1 MNKQWMALLL
11 SAGMAVTTC
20 PVPGA
25 QEPPAEQIHTEQAEE
40 SSAAVHSDDSDREGT
55 AADEFQ
61 SETEPSGS
69 ETETGA
75 YEEETSENENKKD
88 NGTMLDIQTMCSYI
102 QKAAEAEEIDL
113 DSEMIAD
120 FCLASDTYD
129 SLTEDEQAAV
139 NSGIREALETV
150 RNRIAAQISSVN
162 GVTVTG
168 NPWYVQLH
176 VQESSDG
183 QQTMQQL
190 SETYPGTLPQLL
202 YDIEI
207 SYTDIRTGE
216 AYQPM
221 TMISLAFPVPEGYES
236 LTKPRILRS
245 VEDSFMELTP
255 QMQEDGTF
263 YLDSARTLT
272 HLIVADFPAGLQ
284 GISLNSSSIKIN
296 RGQKHTLK
304 VVPIPESVT
313 ENYNVTW
320 KSSNTSI
327 AKVSKKGVVTAVK
340 NGKATITATVAEHPE
355 MTATCKVTVMQGA
368 NTLKKSVSQVMAETS
383 AYMRATDTN
392 PSVGSEWYV
401 LGLARGGL
409 SLKEKYFSTY
419 YNHTANYI
427 EEKKG
432 ILTNTSK
439 YTEYSKRVLVLTAEG
454 KDARNVGGYNL
465 FKYISDLSLVKE
477 QGLNGPIWALLAVN
491 CHPEYSFPD
500 NPSAKEQNSEA
511 ALVNFLLQ
519 SELSGGGWALM
530 GSNADSDVTGMTLQ
544 ALAPYYHKAGYENV
558 TAAIDR
564 GLARLSEM
572 QNDSGGYS
580 TMGVETEESCA
591 QVITALCSL
600 GIDPETDSRFIKGG
614 HWTIENLLTYH
625 ISGSG
630 FMHVKAGAGNNGGAA
645 AGTLDGMATEQGYY
659 ALVAY
664 QRMKDR
670 KTSLYD
676 MSDVSISK
684 GGKGDGTGTGLKEP
698 TPIPTPTSVPAA
710 TPSGN
715 SGNVNTKTPG
725 GSGKSLG
732 SKSSGKGSSD
742 NAGGSGKSASGN
754 SSDKN
759 SKSSSKNSKSKKTK
773 SKNGKNSGG
782 WDFEA
787 DPYVGSEE
795 TSLVDDDA
803 DGSIE
808 SAKDTGADV
817 LASDKKEYGMIF
829 GFAAAGALAGGLA
842 GSGIKAG
849 VKALIRKRRK
859 KK

>member
-1 MNKQWMALLL
+1 MNKKWMALFL
-11 SAGMAVTTC
+11 SAGIAATAC

-25 QEPPAEQIHTEQAEE
+25 QEPPAELVHREQSEE
-40 SSAAVHSDDSDREGT
+40 SSAQAQKEESEDKE

-61 SETEPSGS
+61 TETESSES
-69 ETETGA
+69 ETETS
-75 YEEETSENENKKD
+75 ESESETVASESNEA
-88 NGTMLDIQTMCSYI
+88 NGTGLDMQTVASYI
-102 QKAAEAEEIDL
+102 QEAAAAEELDL
-113 DSEMIAD
+113 SSDRITN
-120 FCLASDTYD
+120 FFLASDAYD
-129 SLTEDEQAAV
+129 SLTEEEKKEL
-139 NSGIREALETV
+139 SPEITEALETV
-150 RNRIAAQISSVN
+150 RNRIAVQISSAN
-162 GVTVTG
+162 GVTVSG

-176 VQESSDG
+176 VQENSDKE
-183 QQTMQQL
+183 QTIQEL
-190 SETYPGTLPQLL
+190 TEAYPGTLPQLI
-202 YDIEI
+202 YDINI
-207 SYTDIRTGE
+207 SYTDIRTG
-216 AYQPM
+216 ADYQPM
-221 TMISLAFPVPEGYES
+221 TMISLSFPVPEGYES
-236 LTKPRILRS
+236 MTKPRILRP

-255 QMQEDGTF
+255 QRQADGIF
-263 YLDSARTLT
+263 YLDSARTLN
-272 HLIVADFPAGLQ
+272 HLILADFPAGLQ
-284 GISLNSSSIKIN
+284 GISLSSSSVKIN
-296 RGQKHTLK
+296 CGQKHTLK

-313 ENYNVTW
+313 EGYSIKW
-320 KSSNTSI
+320 KSSDTSI

-614 HWTIENLLTYH
+614 HWTIENLITYH
-625 ISGSG
+625 IAGSG
-630 FMHVKAGAGNNGGAA
+630 FMHVKAGTGNNGGAA

-664 QRMKDR
+664 QRLKDG
-670 KTSLYD
+670 KTGLYD

-698 TPIPTPTSVPAA
+698 TPIPTPTSAPAA
-710 TPSGN
+710 DPSGS
-715 SGNVNTKTPG
+715 SGNINTKKPG

-732 SKSSGKGSSD
+732 GKSSGKGSSG
-742 NAGGSGKSASGN
+742 NAGDSGKSASGN

-759 SKSSSKNSKSKKTK
+759 SKSSSKNSKSKNSK
-773 SKNGKNSGG
+773 SKNGKNSVG

-787 DPYVGSEE
+787 EPYVESEE
-795 TSLVDDDA
+795 TSLADDHA

-808 SAKDTGADV
+808 SAEDTGSGV
-817 LASDKKEYGMIF
+817 LTSDKKEYGMIF

>member
-1 MNKQWMALLL
+1 MALFL
-11 SAGMAVTTC
+11 SAGIAATAC

-25 QEPPAEQIHTEQAEE
+25 QEPPAELVHREQSEE
-40 SSAAVHSDDSDREGT
+40 SSAQAQKEESEDKE

-61 SETEPSGS
+61 TETESSES
-69 ETETGA
+69 ETETS
-75 YEEETSENENKKD
+75 ESESETVASESNEA
-88 NGTMLDIQTMCSYI
+88 NGTGLDMQTVASYI
-102 QKAAEAEEIDL
+102 QEAAAAEELDL
-113 DSEMIAD
+113 SSDRITN
-120 FCLASDTYD
+120 FFLASDAYD
-129 SLTEDEQAAV
+129 SLTEEEKKEL
-139 NSGIREALETV
+139 SPETTEALETV
-150 RNRIAAQISSVN
+150 RNRIAVQISSAN
-162 GVTVTG
+162 GVTVSG

-176 VQESSDG
+176 VQENSDKE
-183 QQTMQQL
+183 QTIQEL
-190 SETYPGTLPQLL
+190 TEAYPGTLPQLI
-202 YDIEI
+202 YDINI
-207 SYTDIRTGE
+207 SYTDIRTG
-216 AYQPM
+216 ADYQPM
-221 TMISLAFPVPEGYES
+221 TMISLSFPVPEGYES
-236 LTKPRILRS
+236 MTKPRILRP

-255 QMQEDGTF
+255 QRQADGIF
-263 YLDSARTLT
+263 YLDSARTLN
-272 HLIVADFPAGLQ
+272 HLILADFPAGLQ

-614 HWTIENLLTYH
+614 HWTIENLITYH
-625 ISGSG
+625 IAGSG

-664 QRMKDR
+664 QRLKDG
-670 KTSLYD
+670 KTGLYD

-698 TPIPTPTSVPAA
+698 TPIPTPTSAPAA
-710 TPSGN
+710 DPSGS
-715 SGNVNTKTPG
+715 SGNINTKKPG

-732 SKSSGKGSSD
+732 GKSSGKGSSG
-742 NAGGSGKSASGN
+742 NAGDSGKSASGN

-759 SKSSSKNSKSKKTK
+759 SKSSSKNSKSKNSK
-773 SKNGKNSGG
+773 SKNGKNSVG

-787 DPYVGSEE
+787 EPYVESEE
-795 TSLVDDDA
+795 TSLADDHA

-808 SAKDTGADV
+808 SAEDTGSGV
-817 LASDKKEYGMIF
+817 LTSDKKEYGMIF

>member
-245 VEDSFMELTP
+245 AEDSFMELTP

-614 HWTIENLLTYH
+614 HWTIENLITYH
-625 ISGSG
+625 IAGSG

-664 QRMKDR
+664 QRLKDG
-670 KTSLYD
+670 KTGLYD

-698 TPIPTPTSVPAA
+698 TPIPTPTSAPAA
-710 TPSGN
+710 DPSGS
-715 SGNVNTKTPG
+715 SGNINTKKPG

-732 SKSSGKGSSD
+732 GKSSGKGSSG
-742 NAGGSGKSASGN
+742 NAGDSGKSASGN

-759 SKSSSKNSKSKKTK
+759 SKSSSKNSKSKNSK
-773 SKNGKNSGG
+773 SKNGKNSVG
-782 WDFEA
+782 WDLEA
-787 DPYVGSEE
+787 EPYVESEE
-795 TSLVDDDA
+795 TSLADDHA

-808 SAKDTGADV
+808 SAEDTGSGV
-817 LASDKKEYGMIF
+817 LTSDKKEYGMIF

>member
-11 SAGMAVTTC
+11 SAGMAVTAC

-40 SSAAVHSDDSDREGT
+40 SSAAVHSDDSDREGIAT
-55 AADEFQ
+55 DEFQ
-61 SETEPSGS
+61 SETEPSES
-69 ETETGA
+69 EADTGA

-88 NGTMLDIQTMCSYI
+88 NGATLDIQTMCSYI
-102 QKAAEAEEIDL
+102 QKAAEAEELDL

-120 FCLASDTYD
+120 FYLASDTYD
-129 SLTEDEQAAV
+129 SLTEEEQVAV
-139 NSGIREALETV
+139 DSGIRDALETV

-176 VQESSDG
+176 VQESSDE

-190 SETYPGTLPQLL
+190 SDTYPGTLPQLL
-202 YDIEI
+202 YDIDI

-216 AYQPM
+216 PYQPM
-221 TMISLAFPVPEGYES
+221 AMISLAFPVPEGYES
-236 LTKPRILRS
+236 LAKPRILRS
-245 VEDSFMELTP
+245 AEDSFMELTP
-255 QMQEDGTF
+255 QMQENGTF

-284 GISLNSSSIKIN
+284 GISLDSSSIKIN

-320 KSSNTSI
+320 KSSDTSI

-340 NGKATITATVAEHPE
+340 NGKATITATVTEHPE

-368 NTLKKSVSQVMAETS
+368 NALKKSVSQVMAETS

-427 EEKKG
+427 EENKG

-439 YTEYSKRVLVLTAEG
+439 YTEYSKRILVLTAEG

-477 QGLNGPIWALLAVN
+477 QGLNGPIWALLALN

-530 GSNADSDVTGMTLQ
+530 GSNADSDITGMTLQ
-544 ALAPYYHKAGYENV
+544 ALAPYYHKAGYENI

-564 GLARLSEM
+564 GLTKLSEM
-572 QNDSGGYS
+572 QNDSGDYS

-591 QVITALCSL
+591 QIITALCSL

-625 ISGSG
+625 IAGSG

-664 QRMKDR
+664 QRLKDG

-676 MSDVSISK
+676 MSDVSITK

-698 TPIPTPTSVPAA
+698 TPIPTPIPAA

-715 SGNVNTKTPG
+715 SGSVNTKTPG

-732 SKSSGKGSSD
+732 GKSSGGSSD
-742 NAGGSGKSASGN
+742 NTGSSGSSGKSASSGK
-754 SSDKN
+754 SSGKN
-759 SKSSSKNSKSKKTK
+759 SKSTSKNSKSKNDK
-773 SKNGKNSGG
+773 SSGG
-782 WDFEA
+782 WDFDA
-787 DPYVGSEE
+787 DPYVESEE
-795 TSLVDDDA
+795 TSQV
-803 DGSIE
+803 
-808 SAKDTGADV
+808 DTGADHDMDTSSETGTGI
-817 LASDKKEYGMIF
+817 LTSEKKKEYGMIF
-829 GFAAAGALAGGLA
+829 GFAATGALAGGLA

-849 VKALIRKRRK
+849 VKALIHKRRK

>member
-1 MNKQWMALLL
+1 MNKKWMALFL
-11 SAGMAVTTC
+11 SAGIAATAC

-25 QEPPAEQIHTEQAEE
+25 QEPPAELVHREQSEE
-40 SSAAVHSDDSDREGT
+40 SSAQAQKEESEDKE

-61 SETEPSGS
+61 TETESSES
-69 ETETGA
+69 ETETS
-75 YEEETSENENKKD
+75 ESESETVASESNEA
-88 NGTMLDIQTMCSYI
+88 NGTGLDMQTVASYI
-102 QKAAEAEEIDL
+102 QEAAAAEELDL
-113 DSEMIAD
+113 SSDRITN
-120 FCLASDTYD
+120 FFLASDAYD
-129 SLTEDEQAAV
+129 SLTEEEKKEL
-139 NSGIREALETV
+139 SPETTEALETV
-150 RNRIAAQISSVN
+150 RNRIAVQISSAN
-162 GVTVTG
+162 GVTVSG

-176 VQESSDG
+176 VQENSDKE
-183 QQTMQQL
+183 QTIQEL
-190 SETYPGTLPQLL
+190 TEAYPGTLPQLI
-202 YDIEI
+202 YDINI
-207 SYTDIRTGE
+207 SYTDIRTG
-216 AYQPM
+216 ADYQPM
-221 TMISLAFPVPEGYES
+221 TMISLSFPVPEGYES
-236 LTKPRILRS
+236 MTKPRILRP

-255 QMQEDGTF
+255 QRQADGIF
-263 YLDSARTLT
+263 YLDSARTLN
-272 HLIVADFPAGLQ
+272 HLILADFPAGLQ

-614 HWTIENLLTYH
+614 HWTIENLITYH
-625 ISGSG
+625 IAGSG

-664 QRMKDR
+664 QRLKDG
-670 KTSLYD
+670 KTGLYD

-698 TPIPTPTSVPAA
+698 TPIPTPTSAPAA
-710 TPSGN
+710 DPSGS
-715 SGNVNTKTPG
+715 SGNINTKKPG

-732 SKSSGKGSSD
+732 GKSSGKGSSG
-742 NAGGSGKSASGN
+742 NAGDSGKSASGN

-759 SKSSSKNSKSKKTK
+759 SKSSSKNSKSKNSK
-773 SKNGKNSGG
+773 SKNGKNSVG

-787 DPYVGSEE
+787 EPYVESEE
-795 TSLVDDDA
+795 TSLADDHA

-808 SAKDTGADV
+808 SAEDTGSGV
-817 LASDKKEYGMIF
+817 LTSDKKEYGMIF

-849 VKALIRKRRK
+849 VKALMRKRRK

>member
-236 LTKPRILRS
+236 LTKPRIFRS
-245 VEDSFMELTP
+245 AEDSFMELTP

-614 HWTIENLLTYH
+614 HWTIENLITYH
-625 ISGSG
+625 IAGSG

-664 QRMKDR
+664 QRLKDG
-670 KTSLYD
+670 KTGLYD

-698 TPIPTPTSVPAA
+698 TPIPTPTSAPAA
-710 TPSGN
+710 DPSGS
-715 SGNVNTKTPG
+715 SGNINTKKPG

-732 SKSSGKGSSD
+732 GKSSGKGSSG
-742 NAGGSGKSASGN
+742 NAGDSGKSASGN

-759 SKSSSKNSKSKKTK
+759 SKSSSKNSKSKNSK
-773 SKNGKNSGG
+773 SKNGKNSVG

-787 DPYVGSEE
+787 EPYVESEE
-795 TSLVDDDA
+795 NSLADDHA

-808 SAKDTGADV
+808 SAEDTGSGV
-817 LASDKKEYGMIF
+817 LTSDKKEYGMIF

-849 VKALIRKRRK
+849 VKALMRKRRK

>member
-1 MNKQWMALLL
+1 MNKKWMALFL
-11 SAGMAVTTC
+11 SAGIAATAC

-25 QEPPAEQIHTEQAEE
+25 QEPPAELVHREQSEE
-40 SSAAVHSDDSDREGT
+40 SSAQAQKEESEDKE

-61 SETEPSGS
+61 TETESSES
-69 ETETGA
+69 ETETS
-75 YEEETSENENKKD
+75 ESESETVASESNEA
-88 NGTMLDIQTMCSYI
+88 NGTGLDMQTVASYI
-102 QKAAEAEEIDL
+102 QEAAAAEELDL
-113 DSEMIAD
+113 SSDRITN
-120 FCLASDTYD
+120 FFLASDAYD
-129 SLTEDEQAAV
+129 SLTEEEKKEL
-139 NSGIREALETV
+139 SPETTEALETV
-150 RNRIAAQISSVN
+150 RNRIAVQISSAN
-162 GVTVTG
+162 GVTVSG

-176 VQESSDG
+176 VQENSDKE
-183 QQTMQQL
+183 QTIQEL
-190 SETYPGTLPQLL
+190 TEAYPGTLPQLI
-202 YDIEI
+202 YDINI
-207 SYTDIRTGE
+207 SYTDIRTG
-216 AYQPM
+216 ADYQPM
-221 TMISLAFPVPEGYES
+221 TMISLSFPVPEGYES
-236 LTKPRILRS
+236 MTKPRILRP

-255 QMQEDGTF
+255 QRQADGIF
-263 YLDSARTLT
+263 YLDSARTLN
-272 HLIVADFPAGLQ
+272 HLILADFPAGLQ

-500 NPSAKEQNSEA
+500 NPSAKEQNSEE

-519 SELSGGGWALM
+519 SELPGGGWALM

-614 HWTIENLLTYH
+614 HWTIENLITYH
-625 ISGSG
+625 IAGSG

-664 QRMKDR
+664 QRLKDG
-670 KTSLYD
+670 KTGLYD

-698 TPIPTPTSVPAA
+698 TPIPTPTSAPAA
-710 TPSGN
+710 DPSGS
-715 SGNVNTKTPG
+715 SGNINTKKPG

-732 SKSSGKGSSD
+732 GKSSGKGSSG
-742 NAGGSGKSASGN
+742 NAGDSGKSASGN

-759 SKSSSKNSKSKKTK
+759 SKSSSKNSKSKNSK
-773 SKNGKNSGG
+773 SKNGKNSVG

-787 DPYVGSEE
+787 EPYVESEE
-795 TSLVDDDA
+795 TSLADDHA

-808 SAKDTGADV
+808 SAEDTGSGV
-817 LASDKKEYGMIF
+817 LTSDKKEYGMIF

-842 GSGIKAG
+842 GRGIKAG

>member
-245 VEDSFMELTP
+245 AEDSFMELTP

-614 HWTIENLLTYH
+614 HWTIENLITYH
-625 ISGSG
+625 IAGSG

-664 QRMKDR
+664 QRLKDG
-670 KTSLYD
+670 KTGLYD

-698 TPIPTPTSVPAA
+698 TPIPTPTSAPAA
-710 TPSGN
+710 DPSGS
-715 SGNVNTKTPG
+715 SGNINTKKPG

-732 SKSSGKGSSD
+732 GKSSGKGSSG
-742 NAGGSGKSASGN
+742 NAGDSGKSASGN

-759 SKSSSKNSKSKKTK
+759 SKSSSKNSKSKNSK
-773 SKNGKNSGG
+773 SKNGKNSVG

-787 DPYVGSEE
+787 ELYVESEE
-795 TSLVDDDA
+795 TSLADDHA

-808 SAKDTGADV
+808 SAEDTGSGV
-817 LASDKKEYGMIF
+817 LTSDKKEYGMIF

>member
-1 MNKQWMALLL
+1 MNKKWMALFL
-11 SAGMAVTTC
+11 SAGIAATAC

-25 QEPPAEQIHTEQAEE
+25 QEPPAELVHREQSEE
-40 SSAAVHSDDSDREGT
+40 SSAQAQKEESEDKE

-61 SETEPSGS
+61 TETESSES
-69 ETETGA
+69 ETETS
-75 YEEETSENENKKD
+75 ESESETVASESNEA
-88 NGTMLDIQTMCSYI
+88 NGTGLDMQTVASYI
-102 QKAAEAEEIDL
+102 QEAAAAEELDL
-113 DSEMIAD
+113 SSDRITN
-120 FCLASDTYD
+120 FFLASDAYD
-129 SLTEDEQAAV
+129 SLTEEEKKEL
-139 NSGIREALETV
+139 SPEITEALETV
-150 RNRIAAQISSVN
+150 RNRIAVQISSAN
-162 GVTVTG
+162 GVTVSG

-176 VQESSDG
+176 VQENSDKE
-183 QQTMQQL
+183 QTIQEL
-190 SETYPGTLPQLL
+190 TEAYPGTLPQLI
-202 YDIEI
+202 YDINI
-207 SYTDIRTGE
+207 SYTDIRTG
-216 AYQPM
+216 ADYQPM
-221 TMISLAFPVPEGYES
+221 TMISLSFPVPEGYES
-236 LTKPRILRS
+236 MTKPRILRP

-255 QMQEDGTF
+255 QRQADGIF
-263 YLDSARTLT
+263 YLDSARTLN
-272 HLIVADFPAGLQ
+272 HLILADFPAGLQ

-614 HWTIENLLTYH
+614 HWTIENLITYH
-625 ISGSG
+625 IAGSG

-664 QRMKDR
+664 QRLKDG
-670 KTSLYD
+670 KTGLYD

-698 TPIPTPTSVPAA
+698 TPIPTPTSAPAA
-710 TPSGN
+710 DPSGS
-715 SGNVNTKTPG
+715 SGNINTKKPG

-732 SKSSGKGSSD
+732 GKSSGKGSSG
-742 NAGGSGKSASGN
+742 NAGDSGKSASGN

-759 SKSSSKNSKSKKTK
+759 SKSSSKNSKSKNSK
-773 SKNGKNSGG
+773 SKNGKNSVG

-787 DPYVGSEE
+787 EPYVESEE
-795 TSLVDDDA
+795 TSLADDHA

-808 SAKDTGADV
+808 SAEDTGSGV
-817 LASDKKEYGMIF
+817 LTSDKKEYGMIF

>member
-61 SETEPSGS
+61 SETELSGS

-245 VEDSFMELTP
+245 AEDSFMELTP

-284 GISLNSSSIKIN
+284 GIFLNSSSIKIN

-340 NGKATITATVAEHPE
+340 NGSATITATVAEHPE

-625 ISGSG
+625 IAGSG

-664 QRMKDR
+664 QRLKDG
-670 KTSLYD
+670 KTGLYD

-698 TPIPTPTSVPAA
+698 TPIPTPTSAPAA
-710 TPSGN
+710 DPSGS
-715 SGNVNTKTPG
+715 SGNINTKKPG

-732 SKSSGKGSSD
+732 GKSSGKGSSG
-742 NAGGSGKSASGN
+742 NAGDSGKSASGN

-773 SKNGKNSGG
+773 SKNGKNSVG

-787 DPYVGSEE
+787 DPYVESEE

-817 LASDKKEYGMIF
+817 PASDKKEYGMIF

>member
-1 MNKQWMALLL
+1 MNKKWMALFL
-11 SAGMAVTTC
+11 SAGIAATAC

-25 QEPPAEQIHTEQAEE
+25 QEPPAELVHREQSEE
-40 SSAAVHSDDSDREGT
+40 SSAQAQKEESEDKE

-61 SETEPSGS
+61 TETESSES
-69 ETETGA
+69 ETETS
-75 YEEETSENENKKD
+75 ESESETVASESNEA
-88 NGTMLDIQTMCSYI
+88 NGTGLDMQTVASYI
-102 QKAAEAEEIDL
+102 QEAAAAEELDL
-113 DSEMIAD
+113 SSDRITN
-120 FCLASDTYD
+120 FFLASDAYD
-129 SLTEDEQAAV
+129 SLTEEEKKEL
-139 NSGIREALETV
+139 SPETTEALETV
-150 RNRIAAQISSVN
+150 RNRIAVQISSAN
-162 GVTVTG
+162 GVTVSG

-176 VQESSDG
+176 VQENSDKE
-183 QQTMQQL
+183 QTIQEL
-190 SETYPGTLPQLL
+190 TEAYPGTLPQLI
-202 YDIEI
+202 YDINI
-207 SYTDIRTGE
+207 SYTDIRTG
-216 AYQPM
+216 ADYQPM
-221 TMISLAFPVPEGYES
+221 TMISLSFPVPEGYES
-236 LTKPRILRS
+236 MTKPRILRP

-255 QMQEDGTF
+255 QRQADGIF
-263 YLDSARTLT
+263 YLDSARTLN
-272 HLIVADFPAGLQ
+272 HLILADFAAGLQ

-614 HWTIENLLTYH
+614 HWTIENLITYH
-625 ISGSG
+625 IAGSG

-664 QRMKDR
+664 QRLKDG
-670 KTSLYD
+670 KTGLYD

-698 TPIPTPTSVPAA
+698 TPIPTPTSAPAA
-710 TPSGN
+710 DPSGS
-715 SGNVNTKTPG
+715 SGNINTKKPG

-732 SKSSGKGSSD
+732 GKSSGKGSSG
-742 NAGGSGKSASGN
+742 NAGDSGKSASGN

-759 SKSSSKNSKSKKTK
+759 SKSSSKNSKSKNSK
-773 SKNGKNSGG
+773 SKNGKNSVG

-787 DPYVGSEE
+787 EPYVESEE
-795 TSLVDDDA
+795 TSLADDHA

-808 SAKDTGADV
+808 SAEDTGSGV
-817 LASDKKEYGMIF
+817 LTSDKKEYGMIF

>member
-245 VEDSFMELTP
+245 AEDSFMELTP
-255 QMQEDGTF
+255 QMQEDGIF

-340 NGKATITATVAEHPE
+340 NGSATITATVAEHPE

-500 NPSAKEQNSEA
+500 NPSAKEQNSEE

-519 SELSGGGWALM
+519 SELPGGGWALM

-625 ISGSG
+625 IAGSG

-664 QRMKDR
+664 QRLKDG
-670 KTSLYD
+670 KTGLYD

-698 TPIPTPTSVPAA
+698 TPIPTPTSAPVAD
-710 TPSGN
+710 PSGS
-715 SGNVNTKTPG
+715 SGNVNTKKPG

-732 SKSSGKGSSD
+732 GKSSGKGSSG
-742 NAGGSGKSASGN
+742 NAGDSGKSASGN

-759 SKSSSKNSKSKKTK
+759 SKSSSKNSKSKNSK
-773 SKNGKNSGG
+773 SKNGKNSVG

-787 DPYVGSEE
+787 EPYVESEE
-795 TSLVDDDA
+795 TSLADDHA

-808 SAKDTGADV
+808 SAEDTGSGV
-817 LASDKKEYGMIF
+817 LTSDKKEYGMIF
-829 GFAAAGALAGGLA
+829 GFAAAGALARGLA

>member
-1 MNKQWMALLL
+1 
-11 SAGMAVTTC
+11 
-20 PVPGA
+20 
-25 QEPPAEQIHTEQAEE
+25 
-40 SSAAVHSDDSDREGT
+40 
-55 AADEFQ
+55 
-61 SETEPSGS
+61 
-69 ETETGA
+69 
-75 YEEETSENENKKD
+75 
-88 NGTMLDIQTMCSYI
+88 
-102 QKAAEAEEIDL
+102 
-113 DSEMIAD
+113 
-120 FCLASDTYD
+120 
-129 SLTEDEQAAV
+129 
-139 NSGIREALETV
+139 
-150 RNRIAAQISSVN
+150 
-162 GVTVTG
+162 
-168 NPWYVQLH
+168 
-176 VQESSDG
+176 
-183 QQTMQQL
+183 
-190 SETYPGTLPQLL
+190 
-202 YDIEI
+202 
-207 SYTDIRTGE
+207 
-216 AYQPM
+216 
-221 TMISLAFPVPEGYES
+221 
-236 LTKPRILRS
+236 
-245 VEDSFMELTP
+245 
-255 QMQEDGTF
+255 
-263 YLDSARTLT
+263 
-272 HLIVADFPAGLQ
+272 
-284 GISLNSSSIKIN
+284 
-296 RGQKHTLK
+296 
-304 VVPIPESVT
+304 
-313 ENYNVTW
+313 
-320 KSSNTSI
+320 
-327 AKVSKKGVVTAVK
+327 
-340 NGKATITATVAEHPE
+340 

-614 HWTIENLLTYH
+614 HWTIENLITYH
-625 ISGSG
+625 IAGSG

-664 QRMKDR
+664 QRLKDG
-670 KTSLYD
+670 KTGLYD

-698 TPIPTPTSVPAA
+698 TPIPTPTSAPAA
-710 TPSGN
+710 DPSGS
-715 SGNVNTKTPG
+715 SGNINTKKPG

-732 SKSSGKGSSD
+732 GKSSGKGSSG
-742 NAGGSGKSASGN
+742 NAGDSGKSASGN

-759 SKSSSKNSKSKKTK
+759 SKSSSKNSKSKNSK
-773 SKNGKNSGG
+773 SKNGKNSVG

-787 DPYVGSEE
+787 EPYVESEE
-795 TSLVDDDA
+795 PSLADDHA

-808 SAKDTGADV
+808 SAEDTGSGV
-817 LASDKKEYGMIF
+817 LTSDKKEYGMIF

>member
-614 HWTIENLLTYH
+614 HWTIENLITYH
-625 ISGSG
+625 IAGSG

-664 QRMKDR
+664 QRLKDG
-670 KTSLYD
+670 KTGLYD

-698 TPIPTPTSVPAA
+698 TPIPTPTSAPAA
-710 TPSGN
+710 DPSGS
-715 SGNVNTKTPG
+715 SGNINTKKPG

-732 SKSSGKGSSD
+732 GKSSGKGVQ
-742 NAGGSGKSASGN
+742 AMQ
-754 SSDKN
+754 
-759 SKSSSKNSKSKKTK
+759 
-773 SKNGKNSGG
+773 
-782 WDFEA
+782 EIQER
-787 DPYVGSEE
+787 VL
-795 TSLVDDDA
+795 LV
-803 DGSIE
+803 
-808 SAKDTGADV
+808 T
-817 LASDKKEYGMIF
+817 LR
-829 GFAAAGALAGGLA
+829 
-842 GSGIKAG
+842 
-849 VKALIRKRRK
+849 IRL
-859 KK
+859 

>member
-1 MNKQWMALLL
+1 MNKKWMALFL
-11 SAGMAVTTC
+11 SAGIAATAC

-25 QEPPAEQIHTEQAEE
+25 QEPPAELVHREQSEE
-40 SSAAVHSDDSDREGT
+40 SSAQAQKEESEDKE

-61 SETEPSGS
+61 TETESSES
-69 ETETGA
+69 ETETS
-75 YEEETSENENKKD
+75 ESESETVASESNEA
-88 NGTMLDIQTMCSYI
+88 NGTGLDMQTVASYI
-102 QKAAEAEEIDL
+102 QEAAAAEELDL
-113 DSEMIAD
+113 SSDRITN
-120 FCLASDTYD
+120 FFLASDAYD
-129 SLTEDEQAAV
+129 SLTEEEKKEL
-139 NSGIREALETV
+139 SPEITEALETV
-150 RNRIAAQISSVN
+150 RNRIAVQISSAN
-162 GVTVTG
+162 GVTVSG

-176 VQESSDG
+176 VQENSDKE
-183 QQTMQQL
+183 QTIQEL
-190 SETYPGTLPQLL
+190 TEAYPGTLPQLI
-202 YDIEI
+202 YDINI
-207 SYTDIRTGE
+207 SYTDIRTG
-216 AYQPM
+216 ADYQPM
-221 TMISLAFPVPEGYES
+221 TMISLSFPVPEGYES
-236 LTKPRILRS
+236 MTKPRILRP

-255 QMQEDGTF
+255 QRQADGIF
-263 YLDSARTLT
+263 YLDSARTLN
-272 HLIVADFPAGLQ
+272 HLILADFPAGLQ
-284 GISLNSSSIKIN
+284 GISLSSSSVKIN
-296 RGQKHTLK
+296 CGQKHTLK

-313 ENYNVTW
+313 EGYSIKW
-320 KSSNTSI
+320 KSSDTSV

-355 MTATCKVTVMQGA
+355 MTAVCKVTVMQGA
-368 NTLKKSVSQVMAETS
+368 NALKKSVGQVMAETS
-383 AYMRATDTN
+383 TYMRATDTN

-409 SLKEKYFSTY
+409 SLKEKYFATY

-439 YTEYSKRVLVLTAEG
+439 YTEYSKRILVLTAEG

-465 FKYISDLSLVKE
+465 FQYISDLSLVKE

-614 HWTIENLLTYH
+614 HWTIENLITYH
-625 ISGSG
+625 IAGSG

-664 QRMKDR
+664 QRLKDG
-670 KTSLYD
+670 KTGLYD

-698 TPIPTPTSVPAA
+698 TPIPTPTSAPAA
-710 TPSGN
+710 DPSGS
-715 SGNVNTKTPG
+715 SGNINTKKPG

-732 SKSSGKGSSD
+732 GKSSGKGSSG
-742 NAGGSGKSASGN
+742 NAGDSGKSASGN

-759 SKSSSKNSKSKKTK
+759 SKSSSKNSNSKNSK
-773 SKNGKNSGG
+773 SKNGKNSVG

-787 DPYVGSEE
+787 EPYVESEE
-795 TSLVDDDA
+795 TSLADDHA

-808 SAKDTGADV
+808 SAEDTGSGV
-817 LASDKKEYGMIF
+817 LTSDKKEYGMIF

>member
-69 ETETGA
+69 EIETGA

-245 VEDSFMELTP
+245 AEDSFMELTP

-614 HWTIENLLTYH
+614 HWTIENLITYH
-625 ISGSG
+625 IAGSG

-664 QRMKDR
+664 QRLKDG
-670 KTSLYD
+670 KTGLYD

-698 TPIPTPTSVPAA
+698 TPIPTPTSAPAA
-710 TPSGN
+710 DPSGS
-715 SGNVNTKTPG
+715 SGNINTKKPG

-732 SKSSGKGSSD
+732 GKSSGKGSSD

-759 SKSSSKNSKSKKTK
+759 SKSSSKNSKSKKNK

-787 DPYVGSEE
+787 DPYVESED

-808 SAKDTGADV
+808 SSEDTGADV

>member
-1 MNKQWMALLL
+1 MA
-11 SAGMAVTTC
+11 
-20 PVPGA
+20 
-25 QEPPAEQIHTEQAEE
+25 
-40 SSAAVHSDDSDREGT
+40 
-55 AADEFQ
+55 
-61 SETEPSGS
+61 
-69 ETETGA
+69 
-75 YEEETSENENKKD
+75 
-88 NGTMLDIQTMCSYI
+88 
-102 QKAAEAEEIDL
+102 
-113 DSEMIAD
+113 
-120 FCLASDTYD
+120 
-129 SLTEDEQAAV
+129 
-139 NSGIREALETV
+139 
-150 RNRIAAQISSVN
+150 
-162 GVTVTG
+162 
-168 NPWYVQLH
+168 
-176 VQESSDG
+176 
-183 QQTMQQL
+183 
-190 SETYPGTLPQLL
+190 
-202 YDIEI
+202 
-207 SYTDIRTGE
+207 
-216 AYQPM
+216 
-221 TMISLAFPVPEGYES
+221 MISLAFPVPEGYES
-236 LTKPRILRS
+236 LAKPRILRS
-245 VEDSFMELTP
+245 AENSFMELTP
-255 QMQEDGTF
+255 QMQENGTF

-284 GISLNSSSIKIN
+284 GISLDSSSIKIN

-320 KSSNTSI
+320 KSSDTSI

-340 NGKATITATVAEHPE
+340 NGKATITATVTEHPE

-368 NTLKKSVSQVMAETS
+368 NALKKSVSQVMAETS

-427 EEKKG
+427 EENKG

-439 YTEYSKRVLVLTAEG
+439 YTEYSKRILVLTAEG

-477 QGLNGPIWALLAVN
+477 QGLNGPIWALLALN

-530 GSNADSDVTGMTLQ
+530 GSNADSDITGMTLQ
-544 ALAPYYHKAGYENV
+544 ALAPYYHKAGYENI

-564 GLARLSEM
+564 GLTKLSEM
-572 QNDSGGYS
+572 QNDSGDYS

-591 QVITALCSL
+591 QIITALCSL

-625 ISGSG
+625 IAGSG

-664 QRMKDR
+664 QRLKDG

-676 MSDVSISK
+676 MSDVSITK

-698 TPIPTPTSVPAA
+698 TPIPTPIPAA

-715 SGNVNTKTPG
+715 SGSVNTKTPG

-732 SKSSGKGSSD
+732 GKSSGGSSD
-742 NAGGSGKSASGN
+742 NTGSSGSSGKSASSGK
-754 SSDKN
+754 SSGKN
-759 SKSSSKNSKSKKTK
+759 SKSTSKNSKSKNDK
-773 SKNGKNSGG
+773 SSGG
-782 WDFEA
+782 WDFDA
-787 DPYVGSEE
+787 DPYVESEE
-795 TSLVDDDA
+795 TSQV
-803 DGSIE
+803 
-808 SAKDTGADV
+808 DTGADHDMDTSSETGTGI
-817 LASDKKEYGMIF
+817 LTSEKKKEYGMIF
-829 GFAAAGALAGGLA
+829 GFAATGALAGGLA

-849 VKALIRKRRK
+849 VKALIHKRRK

>member
-176 VQESSDG
+176 VQESSD
-183 QQTMQQL
+183 QEQTIQEL
-190 SETYPGTLPQLL
+190 TEAYPGTLPQLL

-245 VEDSFMELTP
+245 AEDSFMELTP

-284 GISLNSSSIKIN
+284 GISLNSSAIKIN

-500 NPSAKEQNSEA
+500 NPSAKEQNSEE

-519 SELSGGGWALM
+519 SELPGGGWALM

-614 HWTIENLLTYH
+614 HWTIENLITYH
-625 ISGSG
+625 IAGSG

-645 AGTLDGMATEQGYY
+645 AGALDGMATEQGYY

-664 QRMKDR
+664 QRLKDG
-670 KTSLYD
+670 KTGLYD

-698 TPIPTPTSVPAA
+698 TPIPTPTSAPAA
-710 TPSGN
+710 DPSGS
-715 SGNVNTKTPG
+715 SGNINTKKPG

-732 SKSSGKGSSD
+732 GKSSGKGSSD

-759 SKSSSKNSKSKKTK
+759 SKSSSKNSKSKKNK

-787 DPYVGSEE
+787 DPYVESED

-808 SAKDTGADV
+808 SSEDTGADV

-849 VKALIRKRRK
+849 VKALMRKRRK

>member
-1 MNKQWMALLL
+1 MNKKWMALFL
-11 SAGMAVTTC
+11 SAGIAATAC

-25 QEPPAEQIHTEQAEE
+25 QEPPAELVHREQSEE
-40 SSAAVHSDDSDREGT
+40 SSAQAQKEESEDKE

-61 SETEPSGS
+61 TETESSES
-69 ETETGA
+69 ETETS
-75 YEEETSENENKKD
+75 ESESETVASESNEA
-88 NGTMLDIQTMCSYI
+88 NGTGLDMQTVASYI
-102 QKAAEAEEIDL
+102 QEAAAAEELDL
-113 DSEMIAD
+113 SSDRITN
-120 FCLASDTYD
+120 FFLASDAYD
-129 SLTEDEQAAV
+129 SLTEEEKKEL
-139 NSGIREALETV
+139 SPEITEALETV
-150 RNRIAAQISSVN
+150 RNRIAVQISSVN
-162 GVTVTG
+162 GVTVSG

-176 VQESSDG
+176 VQENSDKE
-183 QQTMQQL
+183 QTIQEL
-190 SETYPGTLPQLL
+190 TEAYPGTLPQLI
-202 YDIEI
+202 YDINI
-207 SYTDIRTGE
+207 SYTDIRTG
-216 AYQPM
+216 ADYQPM
-221 TMISLAFPVPEGYES
+221 TMISLSFPVPEGYES
-236 LTKPRILRS
+236 MTKPRILRP

-255 QMQEDGTF
+255 QRQEDETF
-263 YLDSARTLT
+263 YLDSARTLN
-272 HLIVADFPAGLQ
+272 HLILADFPAGLQ
-284 GISLNSSSIKIN
+284 GISLSSSSVKIN
-296 RGQKHTLK
+296 CGQKHTLK

-313 ENYNVTW
+313 EGYSIKW
-320 KSSNTSI
+320 KSSDTSV

-614 HWTIENLLTYH
+614 HWTIENLITYH
-625 ISGSG
+625 IAGSG

-664 QRMKDR
+664 QRLKDG
-670 KTSLYD
+670 KTGLYD

-698 TPIPTPTSVPAA
+698 TPIPTPTSAPAA
-710 TPSGN
+710 DPSGS
-715 SGNVNTKTPG
+715 SGNINTKKPG

-732 SKSSGKGSSD
+732 GKSSGKGSSG
-742 NAGGSGKSASGN
+742 NAGDSGKSASGN

-759 SKSSSKNSKSKKTK
+759 SKSSSKNSKSKNSK
-773 SKNGKNSGG
+773 SKNGKNSVG

-787 DPYVGSEE
+787 EPYVESEE
-795 TSLVDDDA
+795 TSLADDHA

-808 SAKDTGADV
+808 SAEDTGSGV
-817 LASDKKEYGMIF
+817 LTSDKKEYGMIF

>member
-245 VEDSFMELTP
+245 AEDSFMELTP

-600 GIDPETDSRFIKGG
+600 GIDPKTDSRFIKGG
-614 HWTIENLLTYH
+614 HWTIENLITYH
-625 ISGSG
+625 IAGSG

-664 QRMKDR
+664 QRLKDG
-670 KTSLYD
+670 KTGLYD

-698 TPIPTPTSVPAA
+698 TPIPTPTSAPAA
-710 TPSGN
+710 DPSGS
-715 SGNVNTKTPG
+715 SGNINTKKPG

-732 SKSSGKGSSD
+732 GKSSGKGSSG
-742 NAGGSGKSASGN
+742 NAGDSGKSASGN

-759 SKSSSKNSKSKKTK
+759 SKSSSKNSKSKNSK
-773 SKNGKNSGG
+773 SKNGKNSVG

-787 DPYVGSEE
+787 EPYVESEE
-795 TSLVDDDA
+795 TSLADDHA

-808 SAKDTGADV
+808 SAEDTGSGV
-817 LASDKKEYGMIF
+817 LTSDKKEYGMIF
-829 GFAAAGALAGGLA
+829 GYQPLTQYIQPESLPQ
-842 GSGIKAG
+842 SNSYRL
-849 VKALIRKRRK
+849 LIPDT
-859 KK
+859 

>member
-1 MNKQWMALLL
+1 MALLL

-245 VEDSFMELTP
+245 AEDSFMELTP

-614 HWTIENLLTYH
+614 HWTIENLITYH
-625 ISGSG
+625 IAGSG

-664 QRMKDR
+664 QRLKDG
-670 KTSLYD
+670 KTGLYD

-698 TPIPTPTSVPAA
+698 TPIPTPTSAPAA
-710 TPSGN
+710 DPSGS
-715 SGNVNTKTPG
+715 SGNINTKKPG

-732 SKSSGKGSSD
+732 GKSSGKGSSG
-742 NAGGSGKSASGN
+742 NAGDSGKSASGN

-759 SKSSSKNSKSKKTK
+759 SKSSSKNSKSKNSK
-773 SKNGKNSGG
+773 SKNGKNSVG

-787 DPYVGSEE
+787 ESYVESEE
-795 TSLVDDDA
+795 TSLADDHA

-808 SAKDTGADV
+808 SAEDTGSGV
-817 LASDKKEYGMIF
+817 LTSDKKEYGMIF

>member
-1 MNKQWMALLL
+1 MALLL

-245 VEDSFMELTP
+245 AEDSFMELTP

-544 ALAPYYHKAGYENV
+544 ALAPYYHIAGYENV

-614 HWTIENLLTYH
+614 HWTIENLITYH
-625 ISGSG
+625 IAGSG

-664 QRMKDR
+664 QRLKDG
-670 KTSLYD
+670 KTGLYD

-698 TPIPTPTSVPAA
+698 TPIPTPTSAPAA
-710 TPSGN
+710 DPSGS
-715 SGNVNTKTPG
+715 SGNINTNKPG

-732 SKSSGKGSSD
+732 GKSSGKGSSG
-742 NAGGSGKSASGN
+742 NAGDSGKSASGN

-759 SKSSSKNSKSKKTK
+759 SKSSSKNSKSKNSK
-773 SKNGKNSGG
+773 SKNGKNSVG

-787 DPYVGSEE
+787 EPYVESEE
-795 TSLVDDDA
+795 TSLADDHA

-808 SAKDTGADV
+808 SAEDTGSGV
-817 LASDKKEYGMIF
+817 LTSDKKEYGMIF

>member
-55 AADEFQ
+55 AADGQLNFF
-61 SETEPSGS
+61 
-69 ETETGA
+69 
-75 YEEETSENENKKD
+75 NEAELKQD
-88 NGTMLDIQTMCSYI
+88 P
-102 QKAAEAEEIDL
+102 KAAEAEEIDL

-245 VEDSFMELTP
+245 AEDSFMELTP

-614 HWTIENLLTYH
+614 HWTIENLITYH
-625 ISGSG
+625 IAGSG

-664 QRMKDR
+664 QRLKDG
-670 KTSLYD
+670 KTGLYD

-698 TPIPTPTSVPAA
+698 TPIPTPTSAPAA
-710 TPSGN
+710 DPSGS
-715 SGNVNTKTPG
+715 SGNINTKKPG

-732 SKSSGKGSSD
+732 GKSSGKGSSG
-742 NAGGSGKSASGN
+742 NAGDSGKSASGN

-759 SKSSSKNSKSKKTK
+759 SKSSSKNSKSKNSK
-773 SKNGKNSGG
+773 SKNGKNSVG

-787 DPYVGSEE
+787 EPYVESEE
-795 TSLVDDDA
+795 TSLADDHA

-808 SAKDTGADV
+808 SAEDTGSGV
-817 LASDKKEYGMIF
+817 LTSDKKEYGMIF

>member
-1 MNKQWMALLL
+1 MALLL

-245 VEDSFMELTP
+245 AEDSFMELTP
-255 QMQEDGTF
+255 QMQEDGIF

-284 GISLNSSSIKIN
+284 GISLNSISIKIN

-500 NPSAKEQNSEA
+500 NPSAKEQNSEE

-519 SELSGGGWALM
+519 SELPGGGWALM

-787 DPYVGSEE
+787 DPYVESEE

>member
-1 MNKQWMALLL
+1 MNKKWMALFL
-11 SAGMAVTTC
+11 SAGIAATAC

-25 QEPPAEQIHTEQAEE
+25 QEPPAELVHREQSEE
-40 SSAAVHSDDSDREGT
+40 SSAQAQKEESEDKE

-61 SETEPSGS
+61 TETESSES
-69 ETETGA
+69 ETETS
-75 YEEETSENENKKD
+75 ESESETVASESNEA
-88 NGTMLDIQTMCSYI
+88 NGTGLDMQTVASYI
-102 QKAAEAEEIDL
+102 QEAAAAEELDL
-113 DSEMIAD
+113 SSDRITN
-120 FCLASDTYD
+120 FFLASDAYD
-129 SLTEDEQAAV
+129 SLTEEEKKEL
-139 NSGIREALETV
+139 SPEITEALETV
-150 RNRIAAQISSVN
+150 RNRIAVQISSAN
-162 GVTVTG
+162 GVTVSG

-176 VQESSDG
+176 VQENSDKE
-183 QQTMQQL
+183 QTIQEL
-190 SETYPGTLPQLL
+190 TEAYPGTLPQLI
-202 YDIEI
+202 YDINI
-207 SYTDIRTGE
+207 SYTDIRTG
-216 AYQPM
+216 ADYQPM
-221 TMISLAFPVPEGYES
+221 TMISLSFPVPEGYES
-236 LTKPRILRS
+236 MTKPRILRP

-255 QMQEDGTF
+255 QRQADGIF
-263 YLDSARTLT
+263 YLDSARTLN
-272 HLIVADFPAGLQ
+272 HLILADFPAGLQ
-284 GISLNSSSIKIN
+284 GISLSSSSVKIN
-296 RGQKHTLK
+296 CGQKHTLK

-313 ENYNVTW
+313 EGYSIKW
-320 KSSNTSI
+320 KSSDTSV

-355 MTATCKVTVMQGA
+355 MTAVCKVTVMQGA

-500 NPSAKEQNSEA
+500 NPSAKEQNSEE

-519 SELSGGGWALM
+519 SELPGGGWALM

-614 HWTIENLLTYH
+614 HWTIENLITYH
-625 ISGSG
+625 IAGSG

-664 QRMKDR
+664 QRLKDG
-670 KTSLYD
+670 KTGLYD

-698 TPIPTPTSVPAA
+698 TPIPTPTSAPAA
-710 TPSGN
+710 DPSGS
-715 SGNVNTKTPG
+715 SGNINTKKPG

-732 SKSSGKGSSD
+732 GKSSGKGSSG
-742 NAGGSGKSASGN
+742 NAGDSGKSASGN

-759 SKSSSKNSKSKKTK
+759 SKSSSKNSKSKNSK
-773 SKNGKNSGG
+773 SKNGKNSVG

-787 DPYVGSEE
+787 EPYVESEE
-795 TSLVDDDA
+795 TSLADDHA

-808 SAKDTGADV
+808 SAEDTGSGV
-817 LASDKKEYGMIF
+817 LTSDKKEYGMIF

>member
-245 VEDSFMELTP
+245 AEDSFMELTP

-614 HWTIENLLTYH
+614 HWTIENLITYH
-625 ISGSG
+625 IAGSG

-664 QRMKDR
+664 QRLKDG
-670 KTSLYD
+670 KTGLYD

-698 TPIPTPTSVPAA
+698 TPIPTPTSAPAA
-710 TPSGN
+710 DPSGS
-715 SGNVNTKTPG
+715 SGNINTKTPG

>member
-1 MNKQWMALLL
+1 MNKKWMALFL
-11 SAGMAVTTC
+11 SAGIAATAC

-25 QEPPAEQIHTEQAEE
+25 QEPPAELVHREQSEE
-40 SSAAVHSDDSDREGT
+40 SSAQAQKEESEDKE

-61 SETEPSGS
+61 TETESSES
-69 ETETGA
+69 ETETS
-75 YEEETSENENKKD
+75 ESESETVASESNEA
-88 NGTMLDIQTMCSYI
+88 NGTGLDMQTVASYI
-102 QKAAEAEEIDL
+102 QEAAAAEELDL
-113 DSEMIAD
+113 SSDRITN
-120 FCLASDTYD
+120 FFLASDAYD
-129 SLTEDEQAAV
+129 SLTEEEKKEL
-139 NSGIREALETV
+139 SPETTEALETV
-150 RNRIAAQISSVN
+150 RNRIAVQISSAN
-162 GVTVTG
+162 GVTVSG

-176 VQESSDG
+176 VQENSDKE
-183 QQTMQQL
+183 QTIQEL
-190 SETYPGTLPQLL
+190 TEAYPGTLPQLI
-202 YDIEI
+202 YDINI
-207 SYTDIRTGE
+207 SYTDIRTG
-216 AYQPM
+216 ADYQPM
-221 TMISLAFPVPEGYES
+221 TMISLSFPVPEGYES
-236 LTKPRILRS
+236 MTKPRILRS
-245 VEDSFMELTP
+245 AEDSFMELTP
-255 QMQEDGTF
+255 QRQADGIF
-263 YLDSARTLT
+263 YLDSARTLN
-272 HLIVADFPAGLQ
+272 HLILADFPAGLQ

-614 HWTIENLLTYH
+614 HWTIENLITYH
-625 ISGSG
+625 IAGSG

-664 QRMKDR
+664 QRLKDG
-670 KTSLYD
+670 KTGLYD

-698 TPIPTPTSVPAA
+698 TPIPTPTSAPAA
-710 TPSGN
+710 DPSGS
-715 SGNVNTKTPG
+715 SGNINTKKPG

-732 SKSSGKGSSD
+732 GKSSGKGSSG
-742 NAGGSGKSASGN
+742 NAGDSGKSASGN

-759 SKSSSKNSKSKKTK
+759 SKSSSKNSKSKNSK
-773 SKNGKNSGG
+773 SKNGKNSVG

-787 DPYVGSEE
+787 EPYVESEE
-795 TSLVDDDA
+795 TSLADDHA

-808 SAKDTGADV
+808 SAEDTGSGV
-817 LASDKKEYGMIF
+817 LTSDKKEYGMIF

>member
-11 SAGMAVTTC
+11 STGIAVTAC
-20 PVPGA
+20 PVPAA
-25 QEPPAEQIHTEQAEE
+25 QMPPAEQIHGEAEE
-40 SSAAVHSDDSDREGT
+40 TSVPVQHDDSDDRET
-55 AADEFQ
+55 ANEFQ
-61 SETEPSGS
+61 SDTEPSQS
-69 ETETGA
+69 ETDDGA
-75 YEEETSENENKKD
+75 AGNEEENNEAGEEK
-88 NGTMLDIQTMCSYI
+88 LDIPAMISCI
-102 QKAAEAEEIDL
+102 QEAAALEEIDL
-113 DSEMIAD
+113 SSETVSK
-120 FCLASDTYD
+120 FFLASDTYD
-129 SLTEDEQAAV
+129 SLTEEEQAEIDAGV
-139 NSGIREALETV
+139 KEALETV
-150 RNRIAAQISSVN
+150 RNRIAALISSDS
-162 GVTVTG
+162 GVTATG
-168 NPWYVQLH
+168 NPWYVQTH
-176 VQESSDG
+176 VQENPD
-183 QQTMQQL
+183 QEQTIQEL
-190 SETYPGTLPQLL
+190 SEAYPGTLPQLL
-202 YDIEI
+202 YDINI

-216 AYQPM
+216 SYQPM
-221 TMISLAFPVPEGYES
+221 TMISLTFPVPDGYES
-236 LTKPRILRS
+236 LTKPRVLRS
-245 VEDSFMELTP
+245 TGDSFMELTP
-255 QMQEDGTF
+255 QTTEDNRF
-263 YLDSARTLT
+263 YLDSARTLN
-272 HLIVADFPAGLQ
+272 HLIIADFPAGLQ
-284 GISLNSSSIKIN
+284 GISLNSKSVKIN
-296 RGQKHTLK
+296 RGQKYTLK
-304 VVPIPESVT
+304 VVPVPESVT
-313 ENYNVTW
+313 EEYTVTW
-320 KSSNTSI
+320 KSSDTSV

-340 NGKATITATVAEHPE
+340 NGKATITASVTQHPE
-355 MTATCKVTVMQGA
+355 MTASCKVTVMQGA
-368 NTLKKSVSQVMAETS
+368 NALKKSVSQVMAETS

-439 YTEYSKRVLVLTAEG
+439 YTEYSKRILVLTSEG

-465 FKYISDLSLVKE
+465 FQYISDFSLVKE
-477 QGLNGPIWALLAVN
+477 QGLNGPIWALLALN
-491 CHPEYSFPD
+491 CHPEYSFPE
-500 NPSAKEQNSEA
+500 NPSAKEQNSES

-519 SELSGGGWALM
+519 SELPGGGWTLM
-530 GSNADSDVTGMTLQ
+530 GSNADSDITGMTLQ
-544 ALAPYYHKAGYENV
+544 ALAPYYHKSGYENV

-564 GLARLSEM
+564 GLNKLSEM

-591 QVITALCSL
+591 QIITALCSL

-614 HWTIENLLTYH
+614 HWTIENLITYH
-625 ISGSG
+625 IAGSG

-664 QRMKDR
+664 QRLKDG
-670 KTSLYD
+670 KTGLYD

-698 TPIPTPTSVPAA
+698 TPIPTPTSAPAA
-710 TPSGN
+710 DPSGS
-715 SGNVNTKTPG
+715 SGNINTKKPG

-732 SKSSGKGSSD
+732 GKSSGKGSSG
-742 NAGGSGKSASGN
+742 NAGDSGKSASGN

-759 SKSSSKNSKSKKTK
+759 SKSSSKNSKSKNSK
-773 SKNGKNSGG
+773 SKNGKNSVG

-787 DPYVGSEE
+787 EPYVESEE
-795 TSLVDDDA
+795 TSLADDHA

-808 SAKDTGADV
+808 SAEDTGSGV
-817 LASDKKEYGMIF
+817 LTSDKKEYGMIF